1 MDDLNTLGTPQ
12 ASLSQ
17 KVAYT
22 GTAGTTTAMPYHARV
37 VRVTVTTDAFVQIG
51 LNPTAVADADMFMVA
66 NTTEYFHC
74 PRYGKVSAIQSSSGG
89 NLYVTPF

>member
-12 ASLSQ
+12 AGLSQ

-22 GTAGTTTAMPYHARV
+22 GTAGTTTAMPYHTKV
-37 VRVTVTTDAFVQIG
+37 VRVTTTTDAFVQIG
-51 LNPTAVADADMFMVA
+51 LNPTAVANVDMFMVA
-66 NTTEYFHC
+66 NTTEYFNC
-74 PRYGKVSAIQSSSGG
+74 PKNGKVSAIQSSSGG